1 MKYKIKLFTILIIS
15 ICLSV
20 FGALVDNDPSN
31 PSVITNVFE
40 LTIMTLLV
48 FVILTTLYFVTT
60 FTSKKIKQLTS

>member
-48 FVILTTLYFVTT
+48 FVILTTLYFATT
-60 FTSKKIKQLTS
+60 FTSKKIKELTS